1 MDAPL
6 EGVFLPCGHVAACV
20 ACGERVMSAGAAR
33 RDGARC
39 PICGATAQLFH
50 RVFLCTA

>member
-6 EGVFLPCGHVAACV
+6 EGLFLPCGHMAACM
-20 ACGERVMSAGAAR
+20 ACGQRVMGAGVAR

-39 PICGATAQLFH
+39 PICGAGAHTFH
-50 RVFLCTA
+50 RVFVCAA